1 MESPDAAAYNPFD
14 FRTSRV
20 SLFAARKSHQ
30 LDDHFLTDDK
40 LQTLTEIVDLVSYQ
54 HMRRVLLF
62 LLHRNRLFVLAYCL
76 LYLVLTAAYL
86 EVYVGELVFEGVELL
101 VVHLYG
107 LFEVSDD
114 LLDRDLCLE
123 LGVGEL
129 SELCFLTFLE
139 LFSHLYVSLLFV
151 DLLDDLHF
159 LFVPLLL
166 FFVLRDHFYLVLL
179 VFGIFLLVI

>member
-1 MESPDAAAYNPFD
+1 MKSPDAAAYNPFD

-62 LLHRNRLFVLAYCL
+62 LLHRYWLLVLAYGL

-86 EVYVGELVFEGVELL
+86 EVYVGELVFEGVELF
-101 VVHLYG
+101 VVHFYG
-107 LFEVSDD
+107 LFEVSYD

-123 LGVGEL
+123 FGVGEL
-129 SELCFLTFLE
+129 SELCFLTFLQ
-139 LFSHLYVSLLFV
+139 LFGHLHVSLLFV
-151 DLLDDLHF
+151 YLLDYLHF
-159 LFVPLLL
+159 FLVSLLL
-166 FFVLRDHFYLVLL
+166 FFILRDHFYLVLL
-179 VFGIFLLVI
+179 VFGIFLLII